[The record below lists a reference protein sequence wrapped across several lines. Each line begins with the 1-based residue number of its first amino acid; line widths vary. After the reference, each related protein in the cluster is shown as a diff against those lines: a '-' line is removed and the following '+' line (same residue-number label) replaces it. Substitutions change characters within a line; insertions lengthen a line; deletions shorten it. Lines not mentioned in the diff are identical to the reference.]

1 MSSDRETKYEA
12 WKNVLDARSRSLRT
26 DHRRYNKLLILG
38 IVLSPLLLIW
48 SKLAAA
54 VIGIALILAA
64 TGHYIAMMYTWD
76 YQRQRQRLD
85 DDLARFAIQ
94 EAAEKANTVDD
105 DRAKYDAVR
114 VPRRG
119 ALRFPFSKD

>member
-1 MSSDRETKYEA
+1 MTATMSSDRETKYEA

-38 IVLSPLLLIW
+38 IVLSPLLGF
-48 SKLAAA
+48 
-54 VIGIALILAA
+54 VFGIALILAA